1 MFNNELIFALV
12 PFILLNLTL
21 FIYRKKLFSF
31 MNILDDAD
39 GIRKIHSGKVPSVG
53 GVIII
58 LNIILLFILKIFN
71 LNFSSILFLGYFG
84 SLKHVVS
91 FFLISILVFFLGLYD
106 DKYGIKPLQKLLGII
121 IILLGAVFLD
131 SQLILENIKFSFHD
145 KIFYLDNFSIFFTIL
160 CITLFINAM
169 NMFDGMNMLAGLYA
183 LTIFISFLFIGYM
196 PLISLIIISSLI
208 LFLIF
213 NFNGK
218 LFLGDNGSLLLGYLI
233 SYYFIKIYNEELI
246 LHSDKIFLFMI
257 FPGLDLLR
265 LSVQRLLIGRNP
277 FSPDRNHIHHLLK
290 RKYGDSNTII
300 ILISFILTPIIL
312 SNFIDVLY
320 CNFIGFLF
328 YVLSYYL
335 GIKKVV

>member
-1 MFNNELIFALV
+1 
-12 PFILLNLTL
+12 
-21 FIYRKKLFSF
+21 
-31 MNILDDAD
+31 
-39 GIRKIHSGKVPSVG
+39 
-53 GVIII
+53 
-58 LNIILLFILKIFN
+58 
-71 LNFSSILFLGYFG
+71 
-84 SLKHVVS
+84 
-91 FFLISILVFFLGLYD
+91 
-106 DKYGIKPLQKLLGII
+106 
-121 IILLGAVFLD
+121 
-131 SQLILENIKFSFHD
+131 
-145 KIFYLDNFSIFFTIL
+145 
-160 CITLFINAM
+160 
-169 NMFDGMNMLAGLYA
+169 
-183 LTIFISFLFIGYM
+183 M
-196 PLISLIIISSLI
+196 PLISLIIVASLI

-277 FSPDRNHIHHLLK
+277 LSPDRNHIHHLLK
-290 RKYGDSNTII
+290 RKYGDFNTIT

-320 CNFIGFLF
+320 CNFIGFLL

-335 GIKKVV
+335 GIKKVA